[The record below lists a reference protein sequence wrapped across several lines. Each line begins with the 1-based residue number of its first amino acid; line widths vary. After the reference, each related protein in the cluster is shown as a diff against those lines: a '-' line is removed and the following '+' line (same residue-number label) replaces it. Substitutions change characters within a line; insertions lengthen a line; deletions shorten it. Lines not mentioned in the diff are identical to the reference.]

1 MTPVLLPRWVTQ
13 LLLLFLYCSARLRAY
28 QFLCR
33 IRHDTF
39 SKYYKLLLHL
49 HCRSRY
55 LQCRCHA
62 FFDFFSLHKCA
73 ILLLTAAD
81 IDWNSFL
88 PVLSGKSLSFKAYI
102 LTAYRYGHMANCEA
116 SGWFSS
122 PGFSLYESPLYLQSQ
137 PYEYHSLHNSS

>member
-1 MTPVLLPRWVTQ
+1 MTPLLLPRWVTQ

-55 LQCRCHA
+55 LQCRCHV
-62 FFDFFSLHKCA
+62 FFDSFSLHKCT
-73 ILLLTAAD
+73 ILLLTVAD
-81 IDWNSFL
+81 IDWNNFL
-88 PVLSGKSLSFKAYI
+88 PVLSGKSPEF
-102 LTAYRYGHMANCEA
+102 LTYAFMKKHPIPLLWSDQRKLYGFE
-116 SGWFSS
+116 
-122 PGFSLYESPLYLQSQ
+122 ERKQ
-137 PYEYHSLHNSS
+137 